1 MTLTLSSAEEYIRR
15 AKSKAQELGIH
26 MSFAVVDDTG
36 NLVASVRMDGAL
48 WLTIDIARGKA
59 YTAMAFRRPSKAVA
73 ERFKD
78 RPAFLNS
85 IVALAPGKLVPGAGG
100 IPIEK
105 DSEIIGAI
113 GASGGTPD
121 EDEMCVQAAVG

>member
-1 MTLTLSSAEEYIRR
+1 MKLTLSLVEEYLRR
-15 AKSKAQELGIH
+15 ARNKAQELGIP
-26 MSFAVVDDTG
+26 MSFAIVDDTG

-59 YTAMAFRRPSKAVA
+59 YTAMAFRRSSRAVA

-78 RPAFLNS
+78 RQSFLNS

-100 IPIEK
+100 LPIEK
-105 DSEIIGAI
+105 DGSIIGAI
-113 GASGGTPD
+113 GASGGTPE
-121 EDEMCVQAAVG
+121 EDEICAQAGIS